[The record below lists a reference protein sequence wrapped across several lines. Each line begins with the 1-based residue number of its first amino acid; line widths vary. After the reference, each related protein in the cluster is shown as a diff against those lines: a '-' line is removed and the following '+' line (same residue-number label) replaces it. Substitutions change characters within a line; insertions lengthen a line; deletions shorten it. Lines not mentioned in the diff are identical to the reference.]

1 MFLTSRRA
9 ARCNEWYRGRI
20 SGHSLTSTMR
30 SNSTLLMPLGVEA
43 GFDLLVAWLL
53 WKAFFA
59 LIWLFSVVMAVDVIA
74 SVILRAN
81 DVLGDRTRPMAWTE
95 TCVIGLLMIVAGKLW
110 DTAMALLY
118 IFVGVGR

>member
-1 MFLTSRRA
+1 
-9 ARCNEWYRGRI
+9 
-20 SGHSLTSTMR
+20 
-30 SNSTLLMPLGVEA
+30 MPLGVEA